1 MAKKKYKKP
10 ENSKHKA
17 RKDLKD
23 YTIDKDVYNMVPN
36 STGEL
41 QPGYR
46 KDDKEVI
53 DDIDNMVPKTKDSD
67 MIYPIK
73 DMEDGDSKMSAHAM
87 KTFKKNIEADAKDLL
102 ATLFKKDGGYMTQI
116 EKLTK
121 EQKEKLVREIVK
133 RKVAKFIVEQEEK
146 EEPLADTP
154 EPEPAAAAP
163 EVPADAPE
171 VPADAPEVPA
181 DAPEAPATP
190 PPAPETPEEP
200 TAEPDAEAPEAD
212 APEAEAPEGDTRVSN
227 FVAAVQQKQNFI
239 QQTEMIMKVLKQVMA
254 GNKPKQKRGKL
265 AFLDRVIKRSIEKQQ

>member
-23 YTIDKDVYNMVPN
+23 YTIDKDVDNMVPN

-41 QPGYR
+41 QPGDR

-53 DDIDNMVPKTKDSD
+53 DDVDNMVPKTKDSD

-73 DMEDGDSKMSAHAM
+73 DMEDGDPKMSAHAM

-102 ATLFKKDGGYMTQI
+102 STLAKKDGGYMTQI

-133 RKVAKFIVEQEEK
+133 RKVAKFIVEREEK

-154 EPEPAAAAP
+154 EPEPAA
-163 EVPADAPE
+163 DAPE
-171 VPADAPEVPA
+171 VPADAPAPEPAPEVPA
-181 DAPEAPATP
+181 PAPEVPAEPAPEAPA
-190 PPAPETPEEP
+190 
-200 TAEPDAEAPEAD
+200 EAPADPEAE
-212 APEAEAPEGDTRVSN
+212 APEAEAPEAEGDSDSRVSN
-227 FVAAVQQKQNFI
+227 FVKAVQQKPNI
-239 QQTEMIMKVLKQVMA
+239 VQQIKMIMKVLNQVLS
-254 GNKPKQKRGKL
+254 GDSSKQKRGKL
-265 AFLDRVIKRSIEKQQ
+265 AFLDRVIKRSIEKQR

>member
-23 YTIDKDVYNMVPN
+23 YTIDKDVDNMVPN

-41 QPGYR
+41 QPGDR

-53 DDIDNMVPKTKDSD
+53 DDVDNMVPKTKDSD

-73 DMEDGDSKMSAHAM
+73 DMEDGDPKMSAHAM

-102 ATLFKKDGGYMTQI
+102 STLAKKDGGYMTQI

-121 EQKEKLVREIVK
+121 EQKEKLVREIIK

-146 EEPLADTP
+146 EEEPSADTP
-154 EPEPAAAAP
+154 APEAPIEPEAETPAEPAP
-163 EVPADAPE
+163 EVPAEPAPE
-171 VPADAPEVPA
+171 VPA
-181 DAPEAPATP
+181 
-190 PPAPETPEEP
+190 
-200 TAEPDAEAPEAD
+200 
-212 APEAEAPEGDTRVSN
+212 APEAETPAAPEAEEPADPSVNPKISD
-227 FVAAVQQKQNFI
+227 FIAFVQQQENP
-239 QQTEMIMKVLKQVMA
+239 QMQMKLLMKA
-254 GNKPKQKRGKL
+254 INKITHDDDSDIRRGKVQQINL
-265 AFLDRVIKRSIEKQQ
+265 ATKRLFQKLSSSNQ

>member
-23 YTIDKDVYNMVPN
+23 YTIDKDVDNMVPN

-41 QPGYR
+41 QPGDR

-53 DDIDNMVPKTKDSD
+53 DDVDNMVPKTKDSD

-73 DMEDGDSKMSAHAM
+73 DMEDGDPKMSAHAM

-102 ATLFKKDGGYMTQI
+102 STLAKKDGGYMTQI

-154 EPEPAAAAP
+154 EPEPAA
-163 EVPADAPE
+163 DAPE
-171 VPADAPEVPA
+171 VPADAPAPEPAPEVPA
-181 DAPEAPATP
+181 PAPASEVPAEPAPEAPAD
-190 PPAPETPEEP
+190 PE
-200 TAEPDAEAPEAD
+200 AEAPAD
-212 APEAEAPEGDTRVSN
+212 PEAEAPEAEGDSDSRVSN
-227 FVAAVQQKQNFI
+227 FVTAVQQKQNFI
-239 QQTEMIMKVLKQVMA
+239 QQTEMIMKVLNQVLS
-254 GNKPKQKRGKL
+254 GDSPKQKRGKL

>member
-23 YTIDKDVYNMVPN
+23 YTIDKDVDNMVPN

-41 QPGYR
+41 QPGDR

-53 DDIDNMVPKTKDSD
+53 DDVDNMVPKTKDSD

-73 DMEDGDSKMSAHAM
+73 DMEDGDPKMSAHAM

-102 ATLFKKDGGYMTQI
+102 STLAKKDGGYMTQI

-121 EQKEKLVREIVK
+121 EQKEKLVREIIK

-146 EEPLADTP
+146 EEEPSADTQAP
-154 EPEPAAAAP
+154 EAPIEPEAETPAEPAP
-163 EVPADAPE
+163 EVPA
-171 VPADAPEVPA
+171 
-181 DAPEAPATP
+181 
-190 PPAPETPEEP
+190 
-200 TAEPDAEAPEAD
+200 
-212 APEAEAPEGDTRVSN
+212 APEAETPAAPEAEEPADPSVNPKISD
-227 FVAAVQQKQNFI
+227 FIAFVQQQENP
-239 QQTEMIMKVLKQVMA
+239 QMQMKLLMKA
-254 GNKPKQKRGKL
+254 INKITHDDDSDIRRGKVQQINL
-265 AFLDRVIKRSIEKQQ
+265 ATKRLFQKLSSSNQ

>member
-171 VPADAPEVPA
+171 VPADAPE
-181 DAPEAPATP
+181 APATP